1 MKKRPFHHLNYD
13 YDVCPLSPM
22 EFELRGKK
30 IVSISCGI
38 IILSGNKREDIISHS
53 DRKNKGLAP
62 DAYMG

>member
-1 MKKRPFHHLNYD
+1 MSREMKKRLFHHLN
-13 YDVCPLSPM
+13 YDVCPLSPV

-53 DRKNKGLAP
+53 DRKK
-62 DAYMG
+62 